1 MNSADNHSTCHLQV
15 LLITSPRKSFWI
27 RGKLGF
33 RWLGNESTYCCW
45 ETICCHLPKKT
56 MSHYQCDFILWMY
69 IYISFWKYP
78 RLQESLAT
86 VGSMCLDLTQSE
98 MFKLN
103 ECFLDVDIKHEMTES
118 HASRTVLRWCQIC
131 NQLNVAFAFCLQKHY
146 VILWYFFDW
155 GAAKYSDLHPS
166 WVVAD
171 LNQNPEQRPKWGSDT
186 MPTLTTGCSRMRW
199 NLGGRYLHGGELCLL
214 HGIPVTKQIAE
225 IMGCPVVNT
234 NGISHTALCRMA
246 GNSMH
251 AASVGLMILTTFL
264 FVVQNAQGVSN

>member
-45 ETICCHLPKKT
+45 ETICCHLPKKNNEPLS
-56 MSHYQCDFILWMY
+56 MWFHFMNV
-69 IYISFWKYP
+69 YISFWKYP

-131 NQLNVAFAFCLQKHY
+131 NQLNVAFAFCLQKHD

-246 GNSMH
+246 GNSMR